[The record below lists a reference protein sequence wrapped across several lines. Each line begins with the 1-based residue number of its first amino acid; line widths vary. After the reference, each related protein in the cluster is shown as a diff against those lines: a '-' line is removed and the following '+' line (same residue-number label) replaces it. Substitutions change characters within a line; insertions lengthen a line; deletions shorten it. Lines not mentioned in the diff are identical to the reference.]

1 MPEMWKAVAKVA
13 VSVLLLGWL
22 AYQLDWGPVLET
34 LRRVNPVLVV
44 AAVATQL
51 AVSLLLTMRWGL
63 LLRSHNPSY
72 TTSALL
78 RPCFISIF
86 FNNLLP
92 SSTGGDLL
100 RAFHIY
106 RLEKKLALA
115 VSPIL
120 TERVTGLAVMIGLA
134 VSALPFFR
142 IEHPLLSAIAAV
154 LPWIFVGAVCGLFLV
169 AMPHTYRP
177 FHRFIER
184 WSRFRPVSTI
194 LHIAEAAHGYLK
206 RPRLVIGM
214 VFYTVALQGLE
225 VVVFWLLGAG
235 VEASPDFVAYL
246 LVVPLVLV
254 ASMLPITVGGLGVR
268 ETAAITLFTIVG
280 MSRPDAAAVSLLF
293 LLVLVV
299 ASLPGLYFFLTMRDH
314 RKFLRQAEASGI
326 VDP

>member
-1 MPEMWKAVAKVA
+1 MWKAIAKVA
-13 VSVLLLGWL
+13 VSILLLGWL
-22 AYQLDWGPVLET
+22 AFQLDWGPVLET
-34 LRRVNPVLVV
+34 LRRVDHVLVV
-44 AAVATQL
+44 AAVAMQL
-51 AVSLLLTMRWGL
+51 LVSLLLTMRWSL
-63 LLRSHNPSY
+63 LLRSHNPAYSV
-72 TTSALL
+72 TALL

-92 SSTGGDLL
+92 SSAGGDLL

-120 TERVTGLAVMIGLA
+120 TERVTGLTVIIGLA

-154 LPWIFVGAVCGLFLV
+154 LPWIFAGAVCGLVVV
-169 AMPHTYRP
+169 AMPQTYRP
-177 FHRFIER
+177 MHRFVER
-184 WSRFRPVSTI
+184 WSRLRPVASM

-214 VFYTVALQGLE
+214 LLYTVALQGLE
-225 VVVFWLLGAG
+225 IMVFWLLGGSVNAQ
-235 VEASPDFVAYL
+235 PDFVGYL

-268 ETAAITLFTIVG
+268 ETAAITLFTIIG
-280 MSRPDAAAVSLLF
+280 MTRPDAAAVSLLF

>member
-34 LRRVNPVLVV
+34 LRRVNPALVV
-44 AAVATQL
+44 AAVVTQL
-51 AVSLLLTMRWGL
+51 TVSLLLTMRWSL
-63 LLRSHNPSY
+63 LLRRHNPAY
-72 TTSALL
+72 TTTALL

-106 RLEKKLALA
+106 RLEKNLALA

-120 TERVTGLAVMIGLA
+120 TERVTGLTVIIGLA

-142 IEHPLLSAIAAV
+142 IEPPLLSAIPAV
-154 LPWIFVGAVCGLFLV
+154 LPWIFVGAVCGLVLV
-169 AMPHTYRP
+169 ALPHTYMP
-177 FHRFIER
+177 VHRYVER
-184 WSRFRPVSTI
+184 WSRVRPVASI
-194 LHIAEAAHGYLK
+194 LRIAEAAHGYLK

-235 VEASPDFVAYL
+235 VQAQPDFVAYL

-280 MSRPDAAAVSLLF
+280 MARPDAAAVSLLF